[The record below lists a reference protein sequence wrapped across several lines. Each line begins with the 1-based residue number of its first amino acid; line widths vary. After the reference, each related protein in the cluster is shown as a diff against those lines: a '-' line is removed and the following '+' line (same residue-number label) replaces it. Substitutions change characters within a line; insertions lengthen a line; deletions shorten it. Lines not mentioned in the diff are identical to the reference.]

1 MSLFSSDYRGI
12 SAKTNGLSDSK
23 YGEGEAA
30 TRGVTR
36 NGLILFES
44 RFLWQVHHFRTIV
57 LILTRWIWKSWLR
70 NS

>member
-44 RFLWQVHHFRTIV
+44 RWALKQRGKCIHVIIQSSESRPF
-57 LILTRWIWKSWLR
+57 
-70 NS
+70 